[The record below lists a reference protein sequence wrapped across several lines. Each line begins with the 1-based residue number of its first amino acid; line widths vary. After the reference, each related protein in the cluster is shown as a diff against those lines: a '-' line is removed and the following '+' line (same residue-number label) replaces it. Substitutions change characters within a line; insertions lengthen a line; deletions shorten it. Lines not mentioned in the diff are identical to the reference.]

1 MNDNGQQLSDPMVF
15 TETGHLTPEMIAAYL
30 GQEVSGEERQA
41 VQQHLLTCK
50 ECRVDLAEASELG
63 AVGRRVRWLA
73 VGLPAAAA
81 AVLAVVLL
89 GPATR
94 DATDD
99 TPVLRGE
106 QAEGTARF
114 KAVSPVDGAEVSL
127 DSLVF
132 RWRSEGTGVHYL
144 LTLTDEN
151 GDVFWTA
158 GTSDTSLALPLEVG
172 LATGQRYFW
181 YVDALLEGARSSTTG
196 VREILIQP

>member
-63 AVGRRVRWLA
+63 AARHRVRWLA

-81 AVLAVVLL
+81 AVLAVALF
-89 GPATR
+89 GPSTR
-94 DATDD
+94 DVTND
-99 TPVLRGE
+99 TTVLRGE
-106 QAEGTARF
+106 QAEGTERF
-114 KAVSPVDGAEVSL
+114 EAVSPINGTEMSR

-132 RWRSEGTGVHYL
+132 RWRSEGAQAHYVM
-144 LTLTDEN
+144 TLTDEN
-151 GDVFWTA
+151 GDVLWTT
-158 GTSDTSLALPLEVG
+158 GTSDTTLGFPRDVG
-172 LATGQRYFW
+172 LVSGRTYFW

-196 VREILIQP
+196 VQEFLVKQ

>member
-30 GQEVSGEERQA
+30 GHEVSGEGRQA

-63 AVGRRVRWLA
+63 AVRRPVRWLA

-89 GPATR
+89 GPSMR
-94 DATDD
+94 DITDD

-106 QAEGTARF
+106 QAEGTVRF
-114 KAVSPVDGAEVSL
+114 EAVSPINGTEVSR
-127 DSLVF
+127 DSLLF
-132 RWRSEGTGVHYL
+132 RWRSEGAQAHYVM
-144 LTLTDEN
+144 TLTDEN
-151 GDVFWTA
+151 GDIVWTT
-158 GTSDTSLALPLEVG
+158 GTSDTTLGLPRDVG
-172 LATGQRYFW
+172 LVSGQEYFW

-196 VREILIQP
+196 VQEFLVKQ

>member
-50 ECRVDLAEASELG
+50 ECRVDLAEASQLG
-63 AVGRRVRWLA
+63 REGHRVRWMA

-94 DATDD
+94 DAIDD
-99 TPVLRGE
+99 TPLLRGE
-106 QAEGTARF
+106 QAEGTVRF
-114 KAVSPVDGAEVSL
+114 EAVSPINGAEVSR
-127 DSLVF
+127 DSLLF
-132 RWRSEGTGVHYL
+132 RWRSEGAQAHYVM
-144 LTLTDEN
+144 TLTDEN
-151 GDVFWTA
+151 GDIVWTT
-158 GTSDTSLALPLEVG
+158 GTSDTTLGLPRDVG
-172 LATGQRYFW
+172 LVSGRTYFW

-196 VREILIQP
+196 VQEFLVKQ

>member
-1 MNDNGQQLSDPMVF
+1 MNDNGQQLGDPMAF
-15 TETGHLTPEMIAAYL
+15 TESGHLTPEMIAAYL
-30 GQEVSGEERQA
+30 GQEVSGEGQQA

-50 ECRVDLAEASELG
+50 ECRLDLAEASELG
-63 AVGRRVRWLA
+63 AVRRRGRWLA

-99 TPVLRGE
+99 TPLLRGE
-106 QAEGTARF
+106 QAEGTERF
-114 KAVSPVDGAEVSL
+114 EAVSPINGTEMSR

-132 RWRSEGTGVHYL
+132 RWRSEGAQAHYVM
-144 LTLTDEN
+144 TLTDEN
-151 GDVFWTA
+151 GDVLWTT
-158 GTSDTSLALPLEVG
+158 GTSDTTLGLPRDVG
-172 LATGQRYFW
+172 LASGQTYFW

-196 VREILIQP
+196 VQEFLVKQ

>member
-1 MNDNGQQLSDPMVF
+1 MNDNGQQLSDPMAF

-30 GQEVSGEERQA
+30 EREVSGEGQQA

-50 ECRVDLAEASELG
+50 ECRLDLAEASELG
-63 AVGRRVRWLA
+63 AVRRRVRWLA

-89 GPATR
+89 GPAMR

-99 TPVLRGE
+99 TPVLRGA
-106 QAEGTARF
+106 QAVGTERF
-114 KAVSPVDGAEVSL
+114 EAVSPINGTEMSR

-132 RWRSEGTGVHYL
+132 HWRSEGTQAHYVM
-144 LTLTDEN
+144 TLTDEN
-151 GDVFWTA
+151 GDVLWTT
-158 GTSDTSLALPLEVG
+158 GTSDTTLGLPRDVG
-172 LATGQRYFW
+172 LVSGQTYFW

-196 VREILIQP
+196 VQEFSVER

>member
-30 GQEVSGEERQA
+30 GQKVSGEGRQA

-50 ECRVDLAEASELG
+50 ECRLDLADASELG
-63 AVGRRVRWLA
+63 AVRRRVRWLA

-99 TPVLRGE
+99 TPLLRGE
-106 QAEGTARF
+106 QAEGTVRF
-114 KAVSPVDGAEVSL
+114 EAVSPINGAEVSR
-127 DSLVF
+127 DSLAF
-132 RWRSEGTGVHYL
+132 RWRSEGAQAHYVM
-144 LTLTDEN
+144 TLTDEN
-151 GDVFWTA
+151 GDIVWTT
-158 GTSDTSLALPLEVG
+158 GTSDTTLGLPRDVG
-172 LATGQRYFW
+172 LVSGQQYFW

-196 VREILIQP
+196 VQEFLVKQ

>member
-30 GQEVSGEERQA
+30 GQEVSGDGRQA

-63 AVGRRVRWLA
+63 RERRRVRWIA

-81 AVLAVVLL
+81 AVLAAVLL
-89 GPATR
+89 GPFTR
-94 DATDD
+94 NAIDD

-106 QAEGTARF
+106 QAEGTVRF
-114 KAVSPVDGAEVSL
+114 EAVSPINGAEVSR
-127 DSLVF
+127 DSLAF
-132 RWRSEGTGVHYL
+132 RWRSEGAQAHYVM
-144 LTLTDEN
+144 TLTDEN
-151 GDVFWTA
+151 GDIVWTT
-158 GTSDTSLALPLEVG
+158 GTSDTMLGLPRDVG
-172 LATGQRYFW
+172 LVSGQTYFW

-196 VREILIQP
+196 VQEFLVKQ

>member
-15 TETGHLTPEMIAAYL
+15 TETGHLTPELIAAYL
-30 GQEVSGEERQA
+30 EQQVSADERQA

-50 ECRVDLAEASELG
+50 ACRLDLAEASELG
-63 AVGRRVRWLA
+63 AVRRRGRWLA

-99 TPVLRGE
+99 TPLLRGE
-106 QAEGTARF
+106 QAEGTVRF
-114 KAVSPVDGAEVSL
+114 EAVSPINGAEVSR
-127 DSLVF
+127 DSLAF
-132 RWRSEGTGVHYL
+132 RWRSEGAQAHYVM
-144 LTLTDEN
+144 TLTDEN
-151 GDVFWTA
+151 GDIVWTT
-158 GTSDTSLALPLEVG
+158 GTSDTTLGLPRDVG
-172 LATGQRYFW
+172 LVSGQQYFW

-196 VREILIQP
+196 VQEFSVKQ

>member
-30 GQEVSGEERQA
+30 EGEVSGEGRQA

-50 ECRVDLAEASELG
+50 ECRLDLAEASELG

-73 VGLPAAAA
+73 VGAPAAAA

-94 DATDD
+94 DATNDN
-99 TPVLRGE
+99 PVLRGE
-106 QAEGTARF
+106 QAEGTVLF
-114 KAVSPVDGAEVSL
+114 EAVSPINGTEVSR
-127 DSLVF
+127 DSLLF
-132 RWRSEGTGVHYL
+132 RWRSEGAQAHYVM
-144 LTLTDEN
+144 TLTDEN
-151 GDVFWTA
+151 GDVVWTT
-158 GTSDTSLALPLEVG
+158 GTSDTTLGLPRDVG
-172 LATGQRYFW
+172 LVSGQTYFW

-196 VREILIQP
+196 VQEFLVKQ